1 MSLASRASNVRI
13 TLIHNPAAGKNASDP
28 GDLKKLLRRA
38 GYKVRYQSS
47 KEPGW
52 KKALKK
58 PADLVVVAGGDGTI
72 GRVVRRMPGRDVPVA
87 LLPSGTANNIARS
100 LGQLERPF
108 EELVRGWQNA
118 RRQSLDLGVAA
129 GPWGERHFFEGVGAG
144 VFAELLAHSD
154 PGKAKRRKKA
164 SKPVEAGLRRLRQ
177 QAEHAEP
184 VGICAALDGE
194 DISGEYLLFEA
205 LNLRYIGPNLFLTA
219 GAAPGDGRFELVMVT
234 EAERSRLLY
243 YLDHWQ
249 DDRERLAILP
259 SRSGRRLQLEWTGFP
274 LHIDDKLQ
282 PRVKAR
288 PKEMAGMVEARIDG
302 ASVRFLVPDSKTAE
316 R

>member
-1 MSLASRASNVRI
+1 MRV
-13 TLIHNPAAGKNASDP
+13 TLIHNPGAGKEAADERELTRL
-28 GDLKKLLRRA
+28 LKRA
-38 GYKVRYQSS
+38 GHKVRYQSA
-47 KEPGW
+47 KEKGW

-58 PADLVVVAGGDGTI
+58 PADLVVIAGGDGTV
-72 GRVVRRMPGRDVPVA
+72 GRVVRRMPGNDLPVA

-108 EELVRGWQNA
+108 GELVRAWESA
-118 RRQSLDLGVAA
+118 RQIRLDVGVAA
-129 GPWGERHFFEGVGAG
+129 GPWGERYFVEGVGAG
-144 VFAELLAHSD
+144 VFADLLAHSD
-154 PGKAKRRKKA
+154 PKKSRKLK
-164 SKPVEAGLRRLRQ
+164 KGTNPVEGGLRRLRE
-177 QAEHAEP
+177 QAELAQP
-184 VGICAALDGE
+184 VPICATLDGE

-219 GAAPGDGRFELVMVT
+219 GSTPGDGRFEVVMVT

-259 SRSGRRLQLEWTGFP
+259 SRTGSRLRIEWTGFA

-282 PRVKAR
+282 PKPDAK
-288 PKEMAGMVEARIDG
+288 PKRMAGMVEAG
-302 ASVRFLVPDSKTAE
+302 LEGTSVRFLVPDEKPDAG
-316 R
+316 

>member
-1 MSLASRASNVRI
+1 MRV
-13 TLIHNPAAGKNASDP
+13 TLIHNPGAGKQARDAS
-28 GDLKKLLRRA
+28 DLKKLLRRA
-38 GYKVRYQSS
+38 GHEVRYRSA

-52 KKALKK
+52 KEALKK

-108 EELVRGWQNA
+108 EELVRGWENA
-118 RRQSLDLGVAA
+118 RQMRLDVGVAR
-129 GPWGERHFFEGVGAG
+129 GPWGERYFVEGVGAG
-144 VFAELLAHSD
+144 VFADLLASSD
-154 PGKAKRRKKA
+154 PKKSKKRKKG
-164 SKPVEAGLRRLRQ
+164 KNPVEAGLRRLRR
-177 QAEHAEP
+177 QAQRAEP
-184 VGICAALDGE
+184 IQICATLDGE

-219 GAAPGDGRFELVMVT
+219 NTEAGDGRFELVMVT

-243 YLDHWQ
+243 YLEHWQ

-259 SRSGRRLQLEWTGFP
+259 SKPGSRLEMEWSGFP

-282 PRVKAR
+282 PKVKAR
-288 PKEMAGMVEARIDG
+288 PRQMAGMVEARIDG
-302 ASVRFLVPDSKTAE
+302 ASVRFLVPDEPKKPG
-316 R
+316 